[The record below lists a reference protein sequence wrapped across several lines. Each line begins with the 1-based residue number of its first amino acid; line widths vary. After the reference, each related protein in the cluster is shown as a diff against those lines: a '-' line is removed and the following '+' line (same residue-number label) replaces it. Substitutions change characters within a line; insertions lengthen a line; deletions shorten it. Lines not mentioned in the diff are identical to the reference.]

1 MKNLN
6 RVWTMGLLVVLAAGA
21 QAQPGRKPSKPD
33 PAPLPTP
40 GPTTPPAP
48 IPDPKVP
55 APPTTPEP
63 ATPTSPTPT
72 PTPSPTTPKPA
83 PKSLEP
89 TGPATR
95 GMIDLRP
102 KFKVGQ
108 EFRLKMGNTSESTT
122 SMPGLFEDPDGKPLP
137 GGPNTPSPNGKPGGE
152 EDNKS
157 KTTQEFVLVF
167 RPTAVSEEGEATVEV
182 VFESIKMKIE
192 SDWMTDEF
200 DSTKPKPTTPAPK
213 KSADPLSEFA
223 NTPPLEQS
231 LRPLVGD
238 VLTLTVDKNGNVT
251 KVEGGEKFAA
261 LFGEAGGGVPGGPAG
276 SGGGGAKGLFGG
288 IFTVDKT
295 RPTARVGDTWTTR
308 DTIDLS
314 MTGPLEMSTTYSVR
328 EARGGK
334 ATIGIKGMMQTGTAA
349 RPGVPFKINSVTH
362 EGSYVWNTDDGFVE
376 SITSTQNLDAELKIG
391 AGKAGKATAVQKT
404 TVTRVR

>member
-1 MKNLN
+1 
-6 RVWTMGLLVVLAAGA
+6 
-21 QAQPGRKPSKPD
+21 
-33 PAPLPTP
+33 
-40 GPTTPPAP
+40 
-48 IPDPKVP
+48 
-55 APPTTPEP
+55 
-63 ATPTSPTPT
+63 
-72 PTPSPTTPKPA
+72 
-83 PKSLEP
+83 
-89 TGPATR
+89 
-95 GMIDLRP
+95 MIDLRP

-122 SMPGLFEDPDGKPLP
+122 TMPGLFEDPDGKPLP
-137 GGPNTPSPNGKPGGE
+137 GGPNTPAPNSKPGKE
-152 EDNKS
+152 EENKS

-200 DSTKPKPTTPAPK
+200 DSTKPPKPAPK
-213 KSADPLSEFA
+213 KPADPLSEFA
-223 NTPPLEQS
+223 GTPPLEQA

-238 VLTLTVDKNGNVT
+238 VLKLTVDKNGNVT

-261 LFGEAGGGVPGGPAG
+261 LFGEAGGMPGAPGGN
-276 SGGGGAKGLFGG
+276 GGGAKGLFGG

-308 DTIDLS
+308 DKIDLAL
-314 MTGPLEMSTTYSVR
+314 TGPLEMSTTYTVR

-334 ATIGIKGMMQTGTAA
+334 ATIGIKGSMQSGTAA
-349 RPGVPFKINSVTH
+349 PQPGVPFKLNAVTH
-362 EGSYVWNTDDGFVE
+362 EGSYVWNTEDGFVE
-376 SITSTQNLDAELKIG
+376 SLTSTQTLDAELKLG
-391 AGKAGKATAVQKT
+391 AGKAGKSTAVQKT